1 MTLSY
6 SEYKSKR
13 DINTWISFYYCK
25 NWGLREAMRE
35 ILQNQ
40 KDKIIELLGKDNY
53 IVEAL
58 NDYEFDILK
67 KGSEEIYGS
76 IRYNKSLEVLSIENK
91 GKLETFNLLLGGT
104 TRNEKDHN
112 SGIIGCFGEG
122 LKIAALAFI
131 RENKQISIINNNQV
145 WRFTLKEDNN
155 FIRNGSPEKCLCWR
169 WEEYNNKENK
179 DKVIIQIRNIKYDEW
194 LKQID
199 NYLWLVSKVKNLALI
214 NTPYGDIILSPDF
227 KDKIYSNGVF
237 VMNSNQKLNYGFNI
251 PLILDRDRN
260 CVPNIEDC
268 NNKIKSVISDILNN
282 FTNYQKKLD
291 DMNFNEIE
299 LFDKFPENI
308 LDMLDAI
315 NSHSSNLLSRFHYKL
330 STSGAN
336 FLWEVNK
343 NKRRKT
349 DKRFDTDNKD
359 LLPQPTYIDLKYFL
373 QEKHLSENF
382 YEFFTVS
389 SELAN
394 CLEKSVNYESI
405 YTRFE
410 KLVNATIETPSNN
423 EEVSNTINS
432 IIDQIKILRN
442 NFSKNILFFKS
453 FPNEETYYSMS
464 GKYFFSSLLFSKP
477 EKMKKFVVG
486 RILDMLNIK
495 IVDLLEKFNIIQ
507 K

>member
-40 KDKIIELLGKDNY
+40 KDSIIELLGKDNY

-199 NYLWLVSKVKNLALI
+199 NYLWLASKVKNLALI

-227 KDKIYSNGVF
+227 KDKLYSNEVF

-268 NNKIKSVISDILNN
+268 KDKMKSIISNILNN

-308 LDMLDAI
+308 LDMLNAT
-315 NSHSSNLLSRFHYKL
+315 SSYSREVLSDFHCKL

-359 LLPQPTYIDLKYFL
+359 LIPQPTYSDLKYFF
-373 QEKHLSENF
+373 QEKHFSENL
-382 YEFFTVS
+382 YEFFIVS
-389 SELAN
+389 KELTY

-405 YTRFE
+405 NSSFE

-423 EEVSNTINS
+423 EEVSNAINS

-442 NFSKNILFFKS
+442 DFSKNKLFFKS

-495 IVDLLEKFNIIQ
+495 IVDLLEKFNII
-507 K
+507 KK

>member
-1 MTLSY
+1 MQLSY

-40 KDKIIELLGKDNY
+40 KDSIIESLGKDNF

-104 TRNEKDHN
+104 TRNEKDPN

-122 LKIAALAFI
+122 LKIAALAFL

-155 FIRNGSPEKCLCWR
+155 FIRNGNPEKCLCWR

-179 DKVIIQIRNIKYDEW
+179 DKLIVQIRNIKYDEW
-194 LKQID
+194 IKQID

-214 NTPYGDIILSPDF
+214 NTSYGDIILSPDF
-227 KDKIYSNGVF
+227 KDKIYSHEVF
-237 VMNSNQKLNYGFNI
+237 VMNSTEKLYYGFNI

-260 CVPNIEDC
+260 CVPNIHDC
-268 NNKIKSVISDILNN
+268 KDKIQSAISDILNN
-282 FTNYQKKLD
+282 FKNYQKKLD

-299 LFDKFPENI
+299 LFDKFPEDI
-308 LDMLDAI
+308 LDIL
-315 NSHSSNLLSRFHYKL
+315 NNTSYNTFLSGFSSKL

-349 DKRFDTDNKD
+349 DKRFETDNKD
-359 LLPQPTYIDLKYFL
+359 LIPQPTSHDLKSFL
-373 QEKHLSENF
+373 KEKNLSDNF
-382 YEFFTVS
+382 YEFFIVS
-389 SELAN
+389 SELSS
-394 CLEKSVNYESI
+394 CLSKSVNYESI
-405 YTRFE
+405 YTRYE
-410 KLVNATIETPSNN
+410 KLVNVTIENPPDN
-423 EEVSNTINS
+423 EEVNNIINY
-432 IIDQIKILRN
+432 IIEQIKILKN
-442 NFSKNILFFKS
+442 DFSKNNLFFKS
-453 FPNEETYYSMS
+453 FPNEETYYSKN

-477 EKMKKFVVG
+477 EKMRNFVLG
-486 RILDMLNIK
+486 TILDMLGVK
-495 IVDLLEKFNIIQ
+495 IVDLLEKFNFI
-507 K
+507 KK

>member
-40 KDKIIELLGKDNY
+40 KDSIIELLGKDNY

-104 TRNEKDHN
+104 TRNEKDPN

-179 DKVIIQIRNIKYDEW
+179 DKVIVQIRNIKYDEW

-227 KDKIYSNGVF
+227 KDKLYSNEVF
-237 VMNSNQKLNYGFNI
+237 VMNSNQKLDYGFNI

-268 NNKIKSVISDILNN
+268 KDKMKSIISNILNN

-308 LDMLDAI
+308 LDMLNAT
-315 NSHSSNLLSRFHYKL
+315 SSSSDLLSKIYYKL

-359 LLPQPTYIDLKYFL
+359 LMPQPTSSDLKSFL
-373 QEKHLSENF
+373 KKNNLPENF
-382 YEFFTVS
+382 YEFFIVS
-389 SELAN
+389 FELAN
-394 CLEKSVNYESI
+394 CLQKSVNYESI
-405 YTRFE
+405 NTRFE
-410 KLVNATIETPSNN
+410 KLVKATIETPSNN
-423 EEVSNTINS
+423 KEVSNAINY

-442 NFSKNILFFKS
+442 DLVKISFFLNLFL
-453 FPNEETYYSMS
+453 T
-464 GKYFFSSLLFSKP
+464 
-477 EKMKKFVVG
+477 KKH
-486 RILDMLNIK
+486 
-495 IVDLLEKFNIIQ
+495 IIQ
-507 K
+507 REENIFFQVYCSQNQKK